1 MDARLIVVAP
11 QEQAGEYKLNLPAL
25 VGRGREATL
34 KLLHP
39 QVSRKHC
46 EIREAGDQ
54 LLVRDLGSMNGTYVA
69 GKRIKEQSTLAPGQL
84 LTVGAV
90 TFRAEYDR
98 SAGDET
104 RTDVAA
110 LGAAAGMADLGPDAT
125 PTERFD
131 EQAYLAGDDERG
143 HNPPGFDP
151 DWLQGARSEATETR
165 SGDMSLEDTFRDES
179 HSPRRD
185 DSPDV
190 GLTQGGASIDP
201 DDLPAISFD
210 EDLPAEAEGS
220 ADDFDPLEV
229 LGSPDAS
236 GEQALDAGPDSE
248 ELRNFDLEPFA
259 ESSDMPE
266 AAASGTQASDE
277 IELEPL
283 DVPMDEGIGEVGPAD
298 WGLLEE
304 DASAGESPEKAKGNE
319 RSGKDDDDLDDF
331 LKDLK

>member
-1 MDARLIVVAP
+1 MDAKLIVVAP

-46 EIREAGDQ
+46 EIRESGDR

-98 SAGDET
+98 SPGDET

-110 LGAAAGMADLGPDAT
+110 LGAAGLADIGPDAM

-131 EQAYLAGDDERG
+131 EQAFLAADEDRG
-143 HNPPGFDP
+143 HSPPGFDP
-151 DWLQGARSEATETR
+151 DWLQGPRSDATETR
-165 SGDMSLEDTFRDES
+165 SGDMSMDDTFRD
-179 HSPRRD
+179 HSPRRG

-190 GLTQGGASIDP
+190 GVTQAASPVDE
-201 DDLPAISFD
+201 DDLPSISFD
-210 EDLPAEAEGS
+210 DEESPPQSKGA
-220 ADDFDPLEV
+220 ADDFDPLDV
-229 LGSPDAS
+229 LGSPDEAADPFATARPES
-236 GEQALDAGPDSE
+236 D
-248 ELRNFDLEPFA
+248 ELRSADLEPFD
-259 ESSDMPE
+259 ESEMTPK
-266 AAASGTQASDE
+266 AAAGASQADE
-277 IELEPL
+277 IELEPFDL
-283 DVPMDEGIGEVGPAD
+283 PADESIGELESAD
-298 WGLLEE
+298 WDLAED
-304 DASAGESPEKAKGNE
+304 DASAGKPTEQTE
-319 RSGKDDDDLDDF
+319 GKKKTDADDEDLDDF